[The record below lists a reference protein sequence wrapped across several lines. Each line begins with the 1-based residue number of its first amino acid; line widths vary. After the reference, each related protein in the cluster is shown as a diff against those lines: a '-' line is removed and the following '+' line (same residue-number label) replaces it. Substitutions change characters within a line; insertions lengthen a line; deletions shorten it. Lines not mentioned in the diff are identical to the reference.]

1 MCYLCLEFLI
11 SMACVVMLWRVCVS
25 YFSFS
30 LFGLLRHVVSST
42 LSCSPIPVDSGWI
55 IEWCWGRVI
64 SYTAAVITCRTTCV
78 CAHVACAR
86 KWLLL
91 LQGWGSRHMLFK
103 EPDMLCEPV
112 CFCIVCL
119 QATRGL
125 MHNLFCSL
133 TNQAW
138 QETSWHFCLHLR
150 AGVLC
155 KSFSCCYNQIHLSEI
170 LFTSKVFLRYLY
182 AYLYT
187 CCTVIHSRMQDVYL
201 F

>member
-78 CAHVACAR
+78 CVCECVLM
-86 KWLLL
+86 LLVH
-91 LQGWGSRHMLFK
+91 GNDCYYS
-103 EPDMLCEPV
+103 
-112 CFCIVCL
+112 
-119 QATRGL
+119 
-125 MHNLFCSL
+125 
-133 TNQAW
+133 
-138 QETSWHFCLHLR
+138 R
-150 AGVLC
+150 AG
-155 KSFSCCYNQIHLSEI
+155 E
-170 LFTSKVFLRYLY
+170 
-182 AYLYT
+182 ADT
-187 CCTVIHSRMQDVYL
+187 CCLRNQTCYVSLCVFVLSICRLQEDRCTICFVVSQIRPDRKPPDIFVYI
-201 F
+201 